1 MAGSR
6 HGTFVNGD
14 MVGKDVKLQ
23 LLHGSTIGALVKE
36 LNLYK
41 YMCEESMRKIFGIEV
56 FLIFFF

>member
-1 MAGSR
+1 
-6 HGTFVNGD
+6 